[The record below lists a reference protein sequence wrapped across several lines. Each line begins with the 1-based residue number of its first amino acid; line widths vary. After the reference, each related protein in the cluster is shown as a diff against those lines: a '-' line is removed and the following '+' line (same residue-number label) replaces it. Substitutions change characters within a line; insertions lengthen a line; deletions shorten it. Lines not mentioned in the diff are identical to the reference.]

1 MIDGV
6 HVLVY
11 AWLMLAT
18 ELRKNLFQTLD
29 KASKGD
35 PVMIEYKGISLLL
48 EAVGGNS
55 KLAGAVRRKAI
66 VGDPDLLIGP
76 DLNLIEGLGEKWAME
91 DAKL

>member
-1 MIDGV
+1 
-6 HVLVY
+6 
-11 AWLMLAT
+11 MLAT
-18 ELRKNLFQTLD
+18 ELRKNLFQTLE

-35 PVMIEYKGISLLL
+35 PVMIEYKGISLRL
-48 EAVGGNS
+48 EAVGGRS

-76 DLNLIEGLGEKWAME
+76 DMEMLEGLDAKWAME